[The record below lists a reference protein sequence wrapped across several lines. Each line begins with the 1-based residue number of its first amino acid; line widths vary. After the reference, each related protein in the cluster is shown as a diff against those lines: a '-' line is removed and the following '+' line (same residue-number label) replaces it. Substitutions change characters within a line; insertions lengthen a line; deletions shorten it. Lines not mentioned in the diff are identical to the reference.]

1 MNTSL
6 YRLALSGNVESLS
19 VSNGYVTLTVTDT
32 DGLLYTYKIEEI
44 GDYEEKN
51 ISNYNPTL
59 PNNGQPKTTATGG
72 SR

>member
-1 MNTSL
+1 MNISL
-6 YRLALSGNVESLS
+6 YRLALSGEVESLS
-19 VSNGYVTLTVTDT
+19 VSNGYVILTVTGN
-32 DGLLYTYKIEEI
+32 DGLLHTYKIEEI

-51 ISNYNPTL
+51 ISNYNPTP